1 MAELA
6 DALVS
11 GISDRKV
18 MQVQVL
24 FSAPQTKKNRF
35 AVLFCFGKMKL
46 TLFSFSV
53 YNLKFQ
59 SVGFF
64 WKFRLLV
71 KVRPTYCIAITRNS
85 FIIKQDLNL
94 PGQSHKIKTKN

>member
-1 MAELA
+1 LSIVLLSVPAEMAELA

-35 AVLFCFGKMKL
+35 AVLF
-46 TLFSFSV
+46 
-53 YNLKFQ
+53 NR
-59 SVGFF
+59 VGG
-64 WKFRLLV
+64 R
-71 KVRPTYCIAITRNS
+71 
-85 FIIKQDLNL
+85 
-94 PGQSHKIKTKN
+94 